1 MGSRHDWERIF
12 SQNVNFTSETSE
24 TWGIPYHSKP
34 SNSLAAGGGGNCASD
49 LRQLDAT
56 VGYRLDTEKKRFR
69 RAGNMNLLS
78 TRLCKT

>member
-1 MGSRHDWERIF
+1 MGD
-12 SQNVNFTSETSE
+12 
-24 TWGIPYHSKP
+24 
-34 SNSLAAGGGGNCASD
+34 SLPFEALLRLRQVGGAMTAELFCASD